1 MSPKYC
7 GLKLNY
13 TTKAIETKDKKQM
26 VKTMNKWYNL
36 NKYLTVFDRCK
47 KIMNEPLVLQ
57 TRLSE
62 NKAAISRLKN
72 VDLTHVGKF
81 LTQPY
86 KTYLVR
92 LLDLLADDL
101 ININGGDYETGIS
114 IALDDRSLDIGL
126 EKSYPFIFEQG
137 SGPVSYIT
145 YNFSLYEYT
154 DDKDIHQTIDNQI
167 RNKFEE
173 TSKSWLYEK
182 NFTNVPRKQK
192 FYKYLDYI
200 DKLLFDENTLVKK
213 FSYLKTIYEDPIKKH
228 TMGNITA
235 SIKTT
240 SDGAMVTVSF
250 GWIYIAITDMGIL
263 IRSSKTKEEE
273 NKYRSVFNAKEDFK
287 FDDVEQSFLR
297 IYNHIYE
304 TEYTDV
310 KDLRLVHDMMEI

>member
-1 MSPKYC
+1 
-7 GLKLNY
+7 
-13 TTKAIETKDKKQM
+13 
-26 VKTMNKWYNL
+26 
-36 NKYLTVFDRCK
+36 
-47 KIMNEPLVLQ
+47 MNEPLVLQ
-57 TRLSE
+57 TRLS
-62 NKAAISRLKN
+62 NTYAISRLKN
-72 VDLTHVGKF
+72 VDVEFVSRF
-81 LTQPY
+81 LSESY
-86 KTYLVR
+86 KIYLVR

-114 IALDDRSLDIGL
+114 FALDDRSLDIGL

-137 SGPVSYIT
+137 SGAVDYIT
-145 YNFSLYEYT
+145 YNFSLFEYT

-182 NFTNVPRKQK
+182 NFTDVPRKQK
-192 FYKYLDYI
+192 FYKYLGYI

-213 FSYLKTIYEDPIKKH
+213 FSYLKTIYEDPINKH
-228 TMGNITA
+228 TIGNITA
-235 SIKTT
+235 IIKKT

-250 GWIYIAITDMGIL
+250 GWIYMAITDMGIL

-273 NKYRSVFNAKEDFK
+273 STCRAVFNAKDGFQ

-304 TEYTDV
+304 TEYTDI
-310 KDLRLVHDMMEI
+310 KDLRIVHDMMEI